1 MSSIGSRP
9 LKSCAAVCPPSDRVF
24 GLCASFAELGDQSK
38 HIVSRHAGFSRQPS
52 REVSCILS
60 HPDSASDFGELAHP
74 AHHLHARQIAAG
86 DTAPSFPQV
95 RASVSPSWRPDARA
109 GPTSTIRSGGA
120 FSSGGVDL
128 ALLFPGSWSSG
139 SDTAGLRLSSFCTA
153 ASRIPGLGTSLRLT
167 IP

>member
-24 GLCASFAELGDQSK
+24 GLCASFAELGDRSK

-52 REVSCILS
+52 REVSRILL
-60 HPDSASDFGELAHP
+60 HPDSASDFGELVHP
-74 AHHLHARQIAAG
+74 DHHLLAPQIAAG

-95 RASVSPSWRPDARA
+95 RASVSPSRRPDSRA
-109 GPTSTIRSGGA
+109 GPTSTFRMSGA
-120 FSSGGVDL
+120 FSPVGVDL
-128 ALLFPGSWSSG
+128 ASFFPGSWPSESEP
-139 SDTAGLRLSSFCTA
+139 AGGRITRFCTA
-153 ASRIPGLGTSLRLT
+153 ASRSPGSGPSLRLT